1 MGTEGYVV
9 SYSSSMRGI
18 TFNEIERRIGKITI
32 VSEGSNSAA
41 IASLDFANMTKKLID
56 ERLIFARHI
65 HPYFVEAKL
74 SGNLQDLLV
83 IKEQCNKI
91 LTKLCWEEIY
101 VCQCRIDS
109 SIEYGF
115 RNRDLTQKLIEY
127 FKGKGVQVS
136 ADKASMAISLSI
148 IDDKVYLGISFLEDN
163 LSRWTGGVLFYAKD
177 TSVICR
183 AELKLEEAIE
193 YFDIKLKDVKNAI
206 DLGAA
211 PGGWSHY
218 LALRGIQVDAVDPAS
233 LSQRLSTEKKI
244 RHYKMTA
251 QEFSRKHAAKSYDLL
266 VDDMK
271 MDTQMS
277 TKIVCGLTEHLKD
290 NGSIILTLKLP
301 KNGVWKRIYE
311 SVSLLREYFTDIKV
325 RQLFYNRSE
334 VTIYAKKRTEFVK
347 RNNK

>member
-1 MGTEGYVV
+1 MIFDTIKVV
-9 SYSSSMRGI
+9 
-18 TFNEIERRIGKITI
+18 ER
-32 VSEGSNSAA
+32 
-41 IASLDFANMTKKLID
+41 MTD
-56 ERLIFARHI
+56 YR
-65 HPYFVEAKL
+65 
-74 SGNLQDLLV
+74 
-83 IKEQCNKI
+83 
-91 LTKLCWEEIY
+91 KLC
-101 VCQCRIDS
+101 IDLF
-109 SIEYGF
+109 G
-115 RNRDLTQKLIEY
+115 T
-127 FKGKGVQVS
+127 
-136 ADKASMAISLSI
+136 
-148 IDDKVYLGISFLEDN
+148 DN
-163 LSRWTGGVLFYAKD
+163 ET
-177 TSVICR
+177 
-183 AELKLEEAIE
+183 ELK
-193 YFDIKLKDVKNAI
+193 DIAGRLKGGRKNKLTETDVKNAI